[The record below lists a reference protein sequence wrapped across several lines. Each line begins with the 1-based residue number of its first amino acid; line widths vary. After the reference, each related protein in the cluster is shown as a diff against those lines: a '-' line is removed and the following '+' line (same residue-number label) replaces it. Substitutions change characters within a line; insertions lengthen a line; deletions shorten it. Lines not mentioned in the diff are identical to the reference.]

1 MAADPFDAQR
11 QHLMA
16 AIRVHSQLAAATTGK
31 PDLDDRVMN
40 AIAKVPR
47 HEFVPAEVQPMA
59 YANVPLPIGHGK
71 TISQPFIVAMMT
83 DLLEL
88 RRDDWVL
95 EIGTGLGYQAAVLA
109 ELAGAV
115 YSIELIEDLAQSAKR
130 RLDQQGYTNIRLRV
144 GNGFHG
150 WAEHAPFDKIIAT
163 AAPDL
168 IPPPL
173 LYQLKR
179 GGRMVLPV
187 GLPDDQH
194 LIVVDKDRD
203 GRITTKELLQ
213 VRFSLLDDPEQ
224 PVSRPS

>member
-1 MAADPFDAQR
+1 MTADHFDVQR

-16 AIRVHSQLAAATTGK
+16 EIRMHSQLTAPVTGK
-31 PDLDDRVMN
+31 SDIDDRVME

-47 HEFVPAEVQPMA
+47 HEFVPVEVQQVA
-59 YANVPLPIGHGK
+59 YANAPLPIGHGK
-71 TISQPFIVAMMT
+71 TISQPFIVAIMT

-115 YSIELIEDLAQSAKR
+115 YSVELIEDLAKSAKR
-130 RLDQQGYTNIRLRV
+130 RLERQGYTNIRLRV

-150 WAEHAPFDKIIAT
+150 WPEHAPFDKIIAT

-168 IPPPL
+168 IPPVP
-173 LYQLKR
+173 
-179 GGRMVLPV
+179 
-187 GLPDDQH
+187 
-194 LIVVDKDRD
+194 
-203 GRITTKELLQ
+203 
-213 VRFSLLDDPEQ
+213 
-224 PVSRPS
+224 

>member
-1 MAADPFDAQR
+1 MAADPFDTQR
-11 QHLMA
+11 QDLMA
-16 AIRVHSQLAAATTGK
+16 SIRIHSQLAAATTGK
-31 PDLDDRVMN
+31 PDLDDRVMD

-47 HEFVPAEVQPMA
+47 HEFVPVEVQAMA

-71 TISQPFIVAMMT
+71 TISQPFIVAIMT
-83 DLLEL
+83 DLLEV

-115 YSIELIEDLAQSAKR
+115 YSVELNEDLAKSAKR
-130 RLDQQGYTNIRLRV
+130 RLERQGYTNIRLRI
-144 GNGFHG
+144 GNGFYG
-150 WAEHAPFDKIIAT
+150 WPERAPFDKIIAT

-173 LYQLKR
+173 IYQLR
-179 GGRMVLPV
+179 PGGRMVLPV
-187 GLPDDQH
+187 GMPDDQH

-203 GRITTKELLQ
+203 GRITMKELLQ

-224 PVSRPS
+224 PPSRPS

>member
-1 MAADPFDAQR
+1 MVTDPFDAQR

-16 AIRVHSQLAAATTGK
+16 AIRIHSQLTAPMTGK
-31 PDLDDRVMN
+31 AELDDRVMD

-47 HEFVPAEVQPMA
+47 HEFVPVEVQPAA
-59 YANVPLPIGHGK
+59 YANAPLPIGHGK
-71 TISQPFIVAMMT
+71 TISQPFIVAIMT
-83 DLLEL
+83 DLLDV
-88 RRDDWVL
+88 RSDDSVL
-95 EIGTGLGYQAAVLA
+95 EIGTGLGYQAAILA
-109 ELAGAV
+109 QLAGAV
-115 YSIELIEDLAQSAKR
+115 YSVEMIDDLAKSAKR
-130 RLDQQGYTNIRLRV
+130 RLGRQGYTNIQLRV

-150 WAEHAPFDKIIAT
+150 WPEHAPFDKIMVT

-173 LYQLKR
+173 IYQLKP

-203 GRITTKELLQ
+203 GRVTTKELLQ
-213 VRFSLLDDPEQ
+213 VRFSVLDDPEQ
-224 PVSRPS
+224 PASRPS

>member
-1 MAADPFDAQR
+1 
-11 QHLMA
+11 
-16 AIRVHSQLAAATTGK
+16 
-31 PDLDDRVMN
+31 
-40 AIAKVPR
+40 
-47 HEFVPAEVQPMA
+47 
-59 YANVPLPIGHGK
+59 
-71 TISQPFIVAMMT
+71 MMT
-83 DLLEL
+83 DLLEI
-88 RRDDWVL
+88 RPDDWGL

-115 YSIELIEDLAQSAKR
+115 YTVELIEDLAKSAKR
-130 RLDQQGYTNIRLRV
+130 RLERQGYTNIRLRV

-173 LYQLKR
+173 IYQLKP

-194 LIVVDKDRD
+194 LIVVDKGRD

-224 PVSRPS
+224 PASRPS